1 MGVRIE
7 NYSLNE
13 LHRIAVPGTVTPSL
27 FWVLPVGN
35 WRPRQLDEIWRW
47 FTERPSECRD
57 YGLLLVKDRG
67 RTIPEGTD
75 VSLESVGAKLSDVMP
90 VGTRSFVGPSAFR
103 EEGPKVLVLSGGY
116 PQPGWGV
123 LVEWQEEPFAFER
136 LIRETNTRLS
146 SEQRFADTLGVFAEA
161 ARTFHSWQNLRREPA
176 QSDFSSGEAEMIG
189 VEKAIGILSEVQ
201 MALQS
206 KQYRLVGEKLV
217 EGFQKVQKIPWLN
230 LSDSDVTSLL
240 DAQKSITTA
249 ASILAIPQEVLLS
262 EIEPKLTFLITD
274 PSKRNAAFKS
284 LRTTELKD
292 ALSACLRLREKQLV
306 GEGGDFRAWAQ
317 RDLVDAPLALSNDL
331 EEVLRNLAIQLKG
344 HRGEHAQLVR
354 DRELAVNDRRRRS
367 GEARNSF
374 HRAAEKATELQWHLG
389 PHFLVAFEDICREDR
404 LWVRSIPWDPA
415 RMVGWKIMA
424 RGVSLEFKDLAIA
437 ARELSP
443 GIATDISG
451 NGESS
456 AQADG
461 SYFTDYVHHIAMSR
475 PGVSPRTVTCDL
487 VARLVRP
494 AEMISLLGKH
504 EGQRQDEV
512 GAQDLAETLIESF
525 GWRSCDEVPET
536 PLAGCIGATADGAVA
551 ITPQMSDKDLRIVLE
566 SFCKDLL
573 DVIVAKLGYTQ
584 REVWAAIAET
594 LPEYRPL
601 SKEKNWDEEVR
612 KMTCGGAAMLLPA
625 LGSLAFRALETE
637 VTACAAALVKL
648 SEILNQGS
656 HHRPGQP
663 SRDPDHTRIPALVRE
678 VLQKAQEFL
687 GELPW
692 HLKPTFIYGEQP
704 KVMSGEA
711 WSHGSATPRLLR
723 VIVWDGTAPGSQ
735 VMFWNKTR
743 RNPIVTDPVFVVR
756 PQ

>member
-1 MGVRIE
+1 
-7 NYSLNE
+7 
-13 LHRIAVPGTVTPSL
+13 
-27 FWVLPVGN
+27 
-35 WRPRQLDEIWRW
+35 
-47 FTERPSECRD
+47 
-57 YGLLLVKDRG
+57 VKDRG

-103 EEGPKVLVLSGGY
+103 EEGPKVLVFSGGY

-123 LVEWQEEPFAFER
+123 LVEWLEEPLAFER
-136 LIRETNTRLS
+136 LIRETNIRLS
-146 SEQRFADTLGVFAEA
+146 SEPRFAETLGVFAEA
-161 ARTFHSWQNLRREPA
+161 AARFHSWQNLRREPA
-176 QSDFSSGEAEMIG
+176 QPDFSSSEAEMLG

-217 EGFQKVQKIPWLN
+217 EGFQRVQKIPWLN
-230 LSDSDVTSLL
+230 LSETDVTSLL

-249 ASILAIPQEVLLS
+249 ASILAIPQEALLN

-284 LRTTELKD
+284 LLTTELKD

-317 RDLVDAPLALSNDL
+317 RNLVAAPLTLSNDL
-331 EEVLRNLAIQLKG
+331 EGVLRNLAINLTG

-354 DRELAVNDRRRRS
+354 DRELAINDQRRRS
-367 GEARNSF
+367 GEARNTY

-389 PHFLVAFEDICREDR
+389 PHFLVAFEDICREER

-424 RGVSLEFKDLAIA
+424 RGVRLEFKDLAIA

-443 GIATDISG
+443 GLASDISE

-456 AQADG
+456 AEADG

-494 AEMISLLGKH
+494 AEITSLIGKH
-504 EGQRQDEV
+504 EGQSHAEV
-512 GAQDLAETLIESF
+512 DAQHLAEMLLESF

-536 PLAGCIGATADGAVA
+536 PLAGCITTTADGAVA
-551 ITPQMSDKDLRIVLE
+551 IPPQMSDKDLRIVLE

-584 REVWAAIAET
+584 REVWTAIAET

-601 SKEKNWDEEVR
+601 SQVKDWDEEVR
-612 KMTCGGAAMLLPA
+612 KMTCGSAAMLLPA
-625 LGSLAFRALETE
+625 LGSLAFRALEAQ
-637 VTACAAALVKL
+637 VNDCAAALVKL
-648 SEILNQGS
+648 SDILNRET
-656 HHRPGQP
+656 HHRTGKP
-663 SRDPDHTRIPALVRE
+663 SKDPDQTRIPVLVRE
-678 VLQKAQEFL
+678 VLQRAQGFL

-692 HLKPTFIYGEQP
+692 HLKPSITYGEQP
-704 KVMSGEA
+704 KVISGEA
-711 WSHGSATPRLLR
+711 WSHGSSTPRLLR
-723 VIVWDGTAPGSQ
+723 VIVWDGTAPGPQ
-735 VMFWNKTR
+735 VTFWNKTR

-756 PQ
+756 PQRRL